1 MSQSD
6 SVHQHRSE
14 EGLQGNQP
22 SRPMGLLDR
31 LAKRGVIHHLNQLT
45 RGRVTLE
52 DRFTHS
58 SHGSYEHARDA
69 LIRVHDPRMY
79 RSAVLGGGLGFAEAY
94 LEALWDSP
102 DLTGLLRVFARDVQ
116 IAHKNDR
123 GLARL
128 KSPLLRAGSYIKR
141 NTRIGSR
148 RNIAAHYDL
157 GNEFFS
163 LMLDE
168 TMTYSCGIFPSPITS
183 MQQASINKLDRICQK
198 LGLQPGDHVLETG
211 TGWGSFAIHAAKNYG
226 CRVTTTTIS
235 ARQHDIARKRIEEAG
250 LSDKVTLLLKDY
262 RDLEGQYDKL
272 VSIEMIEAVGHGYLD
287 TYMGAC
293 ANLLKPDGQML
304 LQVISMPDQRY
315 KAYLRTTDFIQ
326 KHVFPGSCCP
336 ALGAVAKS
344 VTRATDFRCVQYE
357 DMTPHYVTTLG
368 HWQQSFDEQIDQIR
382 ALGYPERFIRL
393 WNYYL
398 AYCRAGFAER
408 YIGVGQ
414 MLLNKPDCRE
424 TTPLPALRPIKS
436 SKINEACAC

>member
-1 MSQSD
+1 MAQSQSI
-6 SVHQHRSE
+6 SQ
-14 EGLQGNQP
+14 QP
-22 SRPMGLLDR
+22 GSIGHLDR
-31 LAKRGVIHHLNQLT
+31 LAKRAVINRLDQLK
-45 RGRVTLE
+45 RGRITLE
-52 DRFTHS
+52 DGGVQTTH
-58 SHGSYEHARDA
+58 GFDEQGRDA
-69 LIRVHDPRMY
+69 HIRVHDSRMY
-79 RSAVLGGGLGFAEAY
+79 RNAVLGGGLGFAESF
-94 LEALWDSP
+94 LDGQWDTP
-102 DLTGLLRVFARDVQ
+102 DLTELLRMFVRDVQ
-116 IAHKNDR
+116 IAHRNDR

-128 KSPLLRAGSYIKR
+128 KAPLLRAGAFISR
-141 NTRIGSR
+141 NTKVGSR

-157 GNEFFS
+157 GNDFFA
-163 LMLDE
+163 LFLDE
-168 TMTYSCGIFPSPITS
+168 TMTYSCGIFDSPDTTL
-183 MQQASINKLDRICQK
+183 QEASVNKLDRICQK
-198 LGLQPGDHVLETG
+198 LRLQPGDHVLETG

-235 ARQHDIARKRIEEAG
+235 ARQHEIARQRIQEAG
-250 LSDKVTLLLKDY
+250 LSDQVTLLLKDY

-272 VSIEMIEAVGHGYLD
+272 VSIEMIEAVGHGYLG

-293 ANLLKPDGQML
+293 AKLLKPDGQML

-336 ALGAVAKS
+336 ALSAVADA

-368 HWQQSFDEQIDQIR
+368 HWQQGFDEQIEQVR
-382 ALGYPERFIRL
+382 GLGYPERFIRL

-414 MLLNKPDCRE
+414 MLLNKPDCRLV
-424 TTPLPALRPIKS
+424 TPLPVLRPTQEARLV
-436 SKINEACAC
+436 EACV